1 MRLAD
6 GVAQL
11 RGALTVAECARWTRA
26 AYAARG
32 SWTPNFDGVQF
43 TLGRAYYTHLEED
56 RAAEYFAGAAE
67 SDALVERTLPGLQGR
82 LRDLLSGWLG
92 APVERRPGWCGPGLH
107 IFPAGGWLSEN
118 GGDLHF
124 DTEGLRARDLASR
137 APAMSAIAMLQPA
150 ARGGGLRVWSTLYEG
165 DDEVAE
171 DLVRTTPHQ
180 TIDYEL
186 GDLVMIDSY
195 RLHQIQPFTG
205 ALDRLSATAHLVL
218 SEGRWQSWF

>member
-43 TLGRAYYTHLEED
+43 TLGRAYYTHLEKD
-56 RAAEYFAGAAE
+56 RPAEYFAGAAE

-118 GGDLHF
+118 GGDVHF
-124 DTEGLRARDLASR
+124 APEGVRARDLAPP
-137 APAMSAIAMLQPA
+137 APGRSAIAI
-150 ARGGGLRVWSTLYEG
+150 V
-165 DDEVAE
+165 
-171 DLVRTTPHQ
+171 
-180 TIDYEL
+180 
-186 GDLVMIDSY
+186 
-195 RLHQIQPFTG
+195 
-205 ALDRLSATAHLVL
+205 
-218 SEGRWQSWF
+218 